1 MNPKCIPLALALSWG
16 FGHIF
21 LTAYW
26 TSPDQQPT
34 LKSTDSNSN
43 HKTSFSCYDLLPQLK
58 TSFPWVTR
66 LHLWNTFCCSI
77 FPGTR
82 SGSFSQSA
90 FLLSPSLFLLLVFLY
105 RRWLC
110 LTLEIMVASCPPP
123 PRHPEHYDQ
132 VSGAVLLKWKCNC
145 VTPNNQTYS
154 VSSWPTGEIFKL
166 LDRTFKEVFSFWL
179 LLVFFSRISLN
190 LSFLVNLK
198 LPFPRAILSDYCIPL
213 SISVPFG
220 LTVTAACVAVPL
232 SLSSSCVA
240 LLKYHFFQQTSFI
253 LIFSP
258 CRTATL
264 SL

>member
-1 MNPKCIPLALALSWG
+1 MKPKCIPLALALSWG

-66 LHLWNTFCCSI
+66 LHLWNTLCCSI

-179 LLVFFSRISLN
+179 LLVFLAVFPSIFPSLWTLNSLFLGPFWVITAYPSPSLCLLVLQLQLPASR
-190 LSFLVNLK
+190 FL
-198 LPFPRAILSDYCIPL
+198 
-213 SISVPFG
+213 
-220 LTVTAACVAVPL
+220 
-232 SLSSSCVA
+232 
-240 LLKYHFFQQTSFI
+240 YHY
-253 LIFSP
+253 LHP
-258 CRTATL
+258 VWPY
-264 SL
+264 